1 MNQIA
6 VRNFCVGG
14 KEVPAVTSLQVAE
27 SFEKEHYNVLRDIE
41 AILPQVPENFVKLN
55 FEVYEYPIE
64 TGIGTRMAKSYL
76 LSKDAFTLLTMGYTG
91 EKAMAFK
98 VAYIARFNEME
109 EQIKQAT
116 QLPSNYLDALKALVA
131 SEEEKMKALETV
143 EQQKPMVMV
152 AEERIEKK
160 GCLSITDVTKSL
172 GLKRGQITNW
182 AKAKGFIHKR
192 LCEVNKAG
200 EDVMD
205 LSIAASKNFLI
216 TIKRTI
222 YELSDTP
229 PIPEKIT

>member
-1 MNQIA
+1 MNQI
-6 VRNFCVGG
+6 VIRNIFVGG

-27 SFEKEHYNVLRDIE
+27 SFGKQHRNILRDIRD
-41 AILPQVPENFVKLN
+41 ILDNDEDRFGALN
-55 FEVYEYPIE
+55 FELS
-64 TGIGTRMAKSYL
+64 SYL
-76 LSKDAFTLLTMGYTG
+76 SEQNKEMPMYVMSKDGFVLLVMSYTG
-91 EKAMAFK
+91 AEAMRMK
-98 VAYIARFNEME
+98 KAYIARFNEME

-172 GLKRGQITNW
+172 GLKRGEITNW

-192 LCEVNKAG
+192 PCEVNKAG
-200 EDVMD
+200 EEYFKVYSTDKVHNQIGITEEG
-205 LSIAASKNFLI
+205 LRLI
-216 TIKRTI
+216 KF
-222 YELSDTP
+222 ELLP
-229 PIPEKIT
+229 F

>member
-6 VRNFCVGG
+6 IRNFCVGG
-14 KEVPAVTSLQVAE
+14 KEVPAVTSLQIAD
-27 SFEKEHYNVLRDIE
+27 SFAKPQDVLRDIRVIIE
-41 AILPQVPENFVKLN
+41 KCSLEFTERNFALSEYGDSTGRKLPMYV
-55 FEVYEYPIE
+55 
-64 TGIGTRMAKSYL
+64 
-76 LSKDAFTLLTMGYTG
+76 LSKDGFMMVVMGYNTP
-91 EKAMAFK
+91 EAMK
-98 VAYIARFNEME
+98 IKEAYIARFNEME
-109 EQIKQAT
+109 DQIKQAT

-172 GLKRGQITNW
+172 GLKRGEITNW

-200 EDVMD
+200 EEYFKVYSTDKVHNQIGITEEG
-205 LSIAASKNFLI
+205 LRLI
-216 TIKRTI
+216 KF
-222 YELSDTP
+222 ELLP
-229 PIPEKIT
+229 F

>member
-1 MNQIA
+1 MRDIRVIIEKCSLEFTQ
-6 VRNFCVGG
+6 RNFALSEYGDSTG
-14 KEVPAVTSLQVAE
+14 RK
-27 SFEKEHYNVLRDIE
+27 
-41 AILPQVPENFVKLN
+41 LPMYV
-55 FEVYEYPIE
+55 
-64 TGIGTRMAKSYL
+64 
-76 LSKDAFTLLTMGYTG
+76 LSKDGFMIVVMGYNTP
-91 EKAMAFK
+91 EAMK
-98 VAYIARFNEME
+98 IKEAYIARFNEME

-172 GLKRGQITNW
+172 GLKRGEITNW

-200 EDVMD
+200 EEYFKVYSTDKVHNQIGITEEG
-205 LSIAASKNFLI
+205 LRLI
-216 TIKRTI
+216 KF
-222 YELSDTP
+222 ELLP
-229 PIPEKIT
+229 F

>member
-6 VRNFCVGG
+6 IRNFCVGG
-14 KEVPAVTSLQVAE
+14 KEVPAVTSLQIAE
-27 SFEKEHYNVLRDIE
+27 SFGKRHDNVLADVRKIIE
-41 AILPQVPENFVKLN
+41 TDDDGFALLN
-55 FEVYEYPIE
+55 FQEC
-64 TGIGTRMAKSYL
+64 SYTNENNRKMPMYVM
-76 LSKDAFTLLTMGYTG
+76 SKDGFVLLVMSYTG
-91 EKAMAFK
+91 AEAMRMK
-98 VAYIARFNEME
+98 KAYIARFNEME

-172 GLKRGQITNW
+172 GLKRGEITNW

-200 EDVMD
+200 EEYFKVYSTDKVHNQIGITEEG
-205 LSIAASKNFLI
+205 LRLI
-216 TIKRTI
+216 KF
-222 YELSDTP
+222 ELLP
-229 PIPEKIT
+229 F